1 MQSDSPLTVLKGV
14 GPALAKKLEKLNL
27 SRVDDLLFLLPLRY
41 EDRTQ
46 IIKIGAL
53 AAGDRC
59 LVTGEVLLA
68 ETVFRGRR
76 NLLVRIGDGSG
87 QLTLRF
93 FHFSRQQQAQFANG
107 IHVSCFGDVRK
118 GSSGFEMIHPEYR
131 VLRDDEGAH
140 MSDSLTPI
148 YPATEGVQQGR
159 LRNLTNQA
167 LLKMASAPPPELLP
181 ESLTQKMGM
190 PSLAEAIAYL
200 HRPPPDA
207 DIKQMLLGTHACQQR
222 LAFEE
227 LLAHYLSLRNLRE
240 LAATKDAVALIDG
253 SDDVNEFIA
262 DLPFQLTVAQRRVVG
277 DILSDLSEA
286 HPMMRLIQGDVGS
299 GKTVVAAIAC
309 VKAIACGVQAVIMAP
324 TSFVAHYLSLRNLRE
339 LAATKDAVALI
350 DGSDDVN
357 EFIADLPFQ
366 LTVAQRRVV
375 GDILSDLSEAHPMM
389 RLIQGDVGSGKTV
402 VAAIACVKAI
412 ACGVQAVIM
421 APTEIL
427 AEQHWRSFADWF
439 RALQIEPAW
448 LSGSQRVAA
457 RRESLAA
464 IADGSAKLI
473 VGTHALFQEGVDF
486 KQLGLLVID
495 EQHRFGVHQRM
506 ALRDK
511 GVTSGRHPHQLVMTA
526 TPIPRTLAMAAY
538 ADLDTS
544 VIDELPPGRQPV
556 STVAIPETRR
566 SEVIE
571 RVRSSCADGH
581 QAYWV
586 CPLIEES
593 EVLDYQAAEASYQ
606 ILTEALPDV
615 RVGLVHGRMR
625 AAEKDRGMKS
635 FKEGLVQLLV
645 ATTVIEVGVDVP
657 NASLMIIENAERMG
671 LSQLHQLR
679 GRVGR
684 GAALSHCVLLYKPPL
699 GRIAKQR
706 LSVLRDTNDGFI
718 VAQRDLELR
727 GPGEML
733 GTKQTGLPDY
743 RIANLARDAEL
754 MPQVQITAETLRKDN
769 YDKAAAIVRRWLG
782 DAGRYGKV

>member
-1 MQSDSPLTVLKGV
+1 MLSDALTTLKGV
-14 GPALAKKLEKLNL
+14 GPALAKKLGKLGL
-27 SRVDDLLFLLPLRY
+27 QRVEDLLFLLPLRY

-46 IIKIGAL
+46 LLKIGTL
-53 AAGDRC
+53 VAGARG
-59 LVTGEVLLA
+59 LVSGEVLLA
-68 ETVFRGRR
+68 ETAYRGRR

-93 FHFSRQQQAQFANG
+93 FHFSRQQQAQFQSG
-107 IHVSCFGDVRK
+107 VHVTCFGEVRR
-118 GSSGFEMIHPEYR
+118 GSAGFEMIHPEYR
-131 VLRDDEGAH
+131 ILRESQGAA

-159 LRNLTNQA
+159 LRNLTDQA
-167 LLKMASAPPPELLP
+167 LRAMQDERPAELLP
-181 ESLTQKMGM
+181 ASLTEKLGM
-190 PSLAEAIAYL
+190 PSLADAIRYL

-207 DIKQMLLGTHACQQR
+207 DIGRMLAGKHPCQQR

-227 LLAHYLSLRNLRE
+227 LLAHYLSLRSLRV
-240 LAATKDAVALIDG
+240 LAETDDAFALVDG
-253 SDDVNEFIA
+253 SEQVRGFID
-262 DLPFQLTVAQRRVVG
+262 DLPFRLTGAQQRVVDEILG
-277 DILSDLSEA
+277 DLA
-286 HPMMRLIQGDVGS
+286 QPHPMMRLIQGDVGS

-309 VKAIACGVQAVIMAP
+309 LKAIACGVQAA
-324 TSFVAHYLSLRNLRE
+324 
-339 LAATKDAVALI
+339 
-350 DGSDDVN
+350 
-357 EFIADLPFQ
+357 
-366 LTVAQRRVV
+366 
-375 GDILSDLSEAHPMM
+375 
-389 RLIQGDVGSGKTV
+389 
-402 VAAIACVKAI
+402 
-412 ACGVQAVIM
+412 IM

-427 AEQHWRSFADWF
+427 AEQHWRNFSDWF
-439 RALQIEPAW
+439 RPLGIDPAW
-448 LSGSQRVAA
+448 LSGSQKAAA
-457 RRESLAA
+457 RRAALAA
-464 IADGSAKLI
+464 IADGSAQLV

-486 KQLGLLVID
+486 HRLALVVID

-511 GVTSGRHPHQLVMTA
+511 GVGEEGHPHQLVMTA

-556 STVAIPETRR
+556 ATIAVPDSRR
-566 SEVIE
+566 SEIVE
-571 RVRSSCADGH
+571 RVRAACASGQ

-593 EVLDYQAAEASYQ
+593 EVLDYQAAQASYQ
-606 ILTEALPDV
+606 ALTEALPEL

-625 AAEKDRGMKS
+625 PAEKERGMQA
-635 FKEGLVQLLV
+635 FKEGLIQVLV

-684 GAALSHCVLLYKPPL
+684 GATQSHCVLLYKPPL
-699 GRIAKQR
+699 GRIAKER
-706 LSVLRDTNDGFI
+706 LAVLRDTNDGFV

-727 GPGEML
+727 GPGELL
-733 GTKQTGLPDY
+733 GTRQTGLPDY
-743 RIANLARDAEL
+743 RVADLVRDSDL
-754 MPQVQITAETLRKDN
+754 MPQVQITAEAIQKSSAEQ
-769 YDKAAAIVRRWLG
+769 AAAIVRRWLG

>member
-1 MQSDSPLTVLKGV
+1 MLSEALTALKGV
-14 GPALAKKLEKLNL
+14 GPALAKRLEKLGL

-46 IIKIGAL
+46 LVRIGAL
-53 AAGDRC
+53 VAGKRC
-59 LVTGEVLLA
+59 LTSGEVLLA
-68 ETVFRGRR
+68 ETAYRGRR
-76 NLLVRIGDGSG
+76 NLLVRISDGSG

-93 FHFSRQQQAQFANG
+93 FHFSRQQQAQFQAG
-107 IHVSCFGDVRK
+107 KHVSCFGEVRR
-118 GSSGFEMIHPEYR
+118 GSAGFEMIHPEYR
-131 VLRDDEGAH
+131 ILREEQGAATN
-140 MSDSLTPI
+140 DSLTPI

-159 LRNLTNQA
+159 LRNLTDQA
-167 LLKMASAPPPELLP
+167 LEAMLKEPPPELLP
-181 ESLTQKMGM
+181 QSVTDKLGM
-190 PSLAEAIAYL
+190 PSLVDAISYL

-207 DIKQMLLGTHACQQR
+207 DVAQMQEGRHPCQQR

-227 LLAHYLSLRNLRE
+227 LLAHYLSLRSLRS
-240 LAATKDAVALIDG
+240 LAETEGAFALTHGQGRVDQF
-253 SDDVNEFIA
+253 VA
-262 DLPFQLTVAQRRVVG
+262 DLPFELTGAQTRVV
-277 DILSDLSEA
+277 DEIMVDLSKP

-309 VKAIACGVQAVIMAP
+309 LKAIACGVQAA
-324 TSFVAHYLSLRNLRE
+324 
-339 LAATKDAVALI
+339 
-350 DGSDDVN
+350 
-357 EFIADLPFQ
+357 
-366 LTVAQRRVV
+366 
-375 GDILSDLSEAHPMM
+375 
-389 RLIQGDVGSGKTV
+389 
-402 VAAIACVKAI
+402 
-412 ACGVQAVIM
+412 IM

-427 AEQHWRSFADWF
+427 AEQHWRNFSDWF
-439 RALQIEPAW
+439 RPLGIEPAW
-448 LSGSQRVAA
+448 LSGSQKAAA
-457 RRESLAA
+457 RRDALSA
-464 IADGSAKLI
+464 IADGRAQLV
-473 VGTHALFQEGVDF
+473 VGTHALFQEGVKFDN
-486 KQLGLLVID
+486 LALVIID

-511 GVTSGRHPHQLVMTA
+511 GIGKDGHPHQLVMTA

-556 STVAIPETRR
+556 STIAVPDTRR
-566 SEVIE
+566 GEIVE
-571 RVRSSCADGH
+571 RVRAACKSGQ

-606 ILTEALPDV
+606 MLTEALPEL

-625 AAEKDRGMKS
+625 PAEKERGMQA
-635 FKEGLVQLLV
+635 FKEGLIQVLV

-684 GAALSHCVLLYKPPL
+684 GAAQSHCVLLYKGPL
-699 GRIAKQR
+699 GRIAKER
-706 LSVLRDTNDGFI
+706 LAVLRDTNDGFV

-727 GPGEML
+727 GPGELL
-733 GTKQTGLPDY
+733 GTRQTGLPDY
-743 RIANLARDAEL
+743 RVANIVRDASL
-754 MPQVQITAETLRKDN
+754 MPQVQMTAEELRRSSASR
-769 YDKAAAIVRRWLG
+769 AAAIVRRWLG

>member
-1 MQSDSPLTVLKGV
+1 MLSEALTALKGV
-14 GPALAKKLEKLNL
+14 GPALAKRLEKLGL

-46 IIKIGAL
+46 LVRIGAL
-53 AAGDRC
+53 VAGKRC
-59 LVTGEVLLA
+59 LTSGEVLLA
-68 ETVFRGRR
+68 ETAYRGRR
-76 NLLVRIGDGSG
+76 NLLVRISDGSG

-93 FHFSRQQQAQFANG
+93 FHFSRQQQAQFQAG
-107 IHVSCFGDVRK
+107 KHVSCFGEVRR
-118 GSSGFEMIHPEYR
+118 GSAGFEMIHPEYR
-131 VLRDDEGAH
+131 ILREEQGAVTD
-140 MSDSLTPI
+140 DSLTPV

-159 LRNLTNQA
+159 LRNLTDQA
-167 LLKMASAPPPELLP
+167 LEAMLKEPPPELLP
-181 ESLTQKMGM
+181 QSVTDKLGM
-190 PSLAEAIAYL
+190 PSLADAISYL

-207 DIKQMLLGTHACQQR
+207 DVAQMQEGRHPCQQR

-227 LLAHYLSLRNLRE
+227 LLAHYLSLRSLRS
-240 LAATKDAVALIDG
+240 LAETEGAFALTHGQGRVDQF
-253 SDDVNEFIA
+253 VA
-262 DLPFQLTVAQRRVVG
+262 DLPFELTGAQARVV
-277 DILSDLSEA
+277 DEIMVDLSKP

-309 VKAIACGVQAVIMAP
+309 LKAIACGVQAA
-324 TSFVAHYLSLRNLRE
+324 
-339 LAATKDAVALI
+339 
-350 DGSDDVN
+350 
-357 EFIADLPFQ
+357 
-366 LTVAQRRVV
+366 
-375 GDILSDLSEAHPMM
+375 
-389 RLIQGDVGSGKTV
+389 
-402 VAAIACVKAI
+402 
-412 ACGVQAVIM
+412 IM

-427 AEQHWRSFADWF
+427 AEQHWRNFSDWF
-439 RALQIEPAW
+439 RPLGIEPAW
-448 LSGSQRVAA
+448 LSGSQKAAA
-457 RRESLAA
+457 RRDALSA
-464 IADGSAKLI
+464 IANGRAQLVI
-473 VGTHALFQEGVDF
+473 GTHALFQEGVEFDN
-486 KQLGLLVID
+486 LALVVID

-511 GVTSGRHPHQLVMTA
+511 GIGKDGQPHQLVMTA

-556 STVAIPETRR
+556 STIAVPDTRR
-566 SEVIE
+566 GEIIE
-571 RVRSSCADGH
+571 RVRAACKSGQ

-606 ILTEALPDV
+606 MLTEALPEL

-625 AAEKDRGMKS
+625 PAEKERGMQA
-635 FKEGLVQLLV
+635 FKEGLIQVLV

-684 GAALSHCVLLYKPPL
+684 GAAQSHCVLLYRGPL
-699 GRIAKQR
+699 GRIAKER
-706 LSVLRDTNDGFI
+706 LAVLRDTNDGFV

-727 GPGEML
+727 GPGELL
-733 GTKQTGLPDY
+733 GTRQTGLPDY
-743 RIANLARDAEL
+743 RVANIVRDASL
-754 MPQVQITAETLRKDN
+754 MPQVQMTAEELRRLSTSR
-769 YDKAAAIVRRWLG
+769 AAAIVRRWLG